1 MEEENTIDFHIR
13 QALSHLEIAMDQSIG
28 QVVANNR
35 AKDVVGKK
43 WQHFLGEF
51 MNLVREKGKQS
62 RMNLLSWVSFPRLG
76 K

>member
-1 MEEENTIDFHIR
+1 MEEENKIEYHIR

-28 QVVANNR
+28 QVLEDNG
-35 AKDVVGKK
+35 AKDAVGMK

-62 RMNLLSWVSFPRLG
+62 RMNLLSWVSFPRPG